1 MKPTRSGSSR
11 RRPMLSD
18 VDYVLRKLDLA
29 LVPRVLSV

>member
-18 VDYVLRKLDLA
+18 VDYVLRKLDWM
-29 LVPRVLSV
+29 REQHI